1 MNADPSASVVKIDP
15 AVIDRAE
22 LLKRTVIDTDPT
34 ITRRCPICKEKFN
47 PELVEAD
54 EEWVFYNA
62 VNVDGKVSCLIL

>member
-1 MNADPSASVVKIDP
+1 MNADPSASIAKIDP

-62 VNVDGKVSCLIL
+62 VQVDGKVTCIF